1 DQLTVSTTSGRM
13 HGKIGDTYP
22 SVRQFL
28 GIPYAQPPLGDL
40 RWAAPEPLWQPD
52 ARIAAT
58 EYTPQCMQ
66 VAGDAP
72 TIYNQELADPKNQE
86 FLEEIGVSEDCLT
99 LSVYAPSVNRTKSE
113 SLPVLIWVHG
123 GGWQG
128 GGESLGQ
135 IPTQW
140 IDRTPTHI
148 VVKIKYRLN
157 IFGFPGGVRALKDW
171 NLGYLDQR
179 LAVEWVRDN
188 IAAFGGD
195 PSRITLWGESA
206 GAGSVDAHTY
216 AWPKDPIAKGV
227 IQASNPPII
236 ATWGDRTGMN
246 FSGVAANLG
255 CHGEDQLAC
264 MRKVPAMDIANALPE
279 PGNSAALFYPTV
291 DDKVVF
297 ANRSERIL
305 SGKIAK
311 IPTIIGTNK
320 NEGIGNIAYDLNGA
334 NQTAAHEMLL
344 TAFFCPIT
352 AIIKAR
358 QKSNLLTYRFLYS
371 GNFTNLSP
379 KPWMGAYHGAE
390 ISMLF
395 GTHPNFRG
403 NSTKLQYETS
413 HAMQDAWVAFA
424 RDPGRGL
431 EREDWKSYDDLGEGS
446 VRDFGDGVA
455 VRNVSVAG
463 IEGECD

>member
-1 DQLTVSTTSGRM
+1 MGSTGTLMAARRSHYSDRIHTTM
-13 HGKIGDTYP
+13 HT
-22 SVRQFL
+22 RRRR
-28 GIPYAQPPLGDL
+28 
-40 RWAAPEPLWQPD
+40 RWAD
-52 ARIAAT
+52 
-58 EYTPQCMQ
+58 Y
-66 VAGDAP
+66 
-72 TIYNQELADPKNQE
+72 IYSEELAETPAANPVKD
-86 FLEEIGVSEDCLT
+86 IGVSEDCLT
-99 LSVYAPSVNRTKSE
+99 LSVYTPVVNSTKSDP
-113 SLPVLIWVHG
+113 LPVLVWVHG
-123 GGWQG
+123 GGWQFG
-128 GGESLGQ
+128 GDSWQQ

-140 IDRTPTHI
+140 IERTGPTHI
-148 VVKIKYRLN
+148 VVTIKYRLN
-157 IFGFPGGVRALKDW
+157 IFGFPGGVKALEDW

-216 AWPKDPIAKGV
+216 AWPEDIIANGI

-246 FSGVAANLG
+246 FSGVAASLG
-255 CHGEDQLAC
+255 CDGEDELAC
-264 MRKVPAMDIANALPE
+264 MRKVSAAEIAHALPT
-279 PGNSAALFYPTV
+279 PGSPTGLFYPTV

-297 ANRSERIL
+297 ANRTERML
-305 SGKIAK
+305 AGKAAK

-320 NEGIGNIAYDLNGA
+320 DEGIGNIPYDPNGA

-344 TAFFCPIT
+344 TAFFCPVT
-352 AIIKAR
+352 DIIEAR
-358 QKSNLLTYRFLYS
+358 QQANLLTYRFLYS

-395 GTHPNFRG
+395 GTHSDVRG
-403 NSTKLQYETS
+403 NGTQLQYETS

-424 RDPGRGL
+424 KDPAHGL
-431 EREDWKSYDDLGEGS
+431 EKENWKPYEALGEGT
-446 VRDFGDGVA
+446 VREFGAGVA
-455 VRNVSVAG
+455 AKDISIAET
-463 IEGECD
+463 EGECAALPATAR